1 MSVSRL
7 SGAACAIAAALCV
20 FPMTSRAQDVDL
32 GKDVLG
38 PRDGWAA
45 ADGGTTGGSGAAPDQ
60 VYTVRNRAE
69 LIAALNNGVFTS
81 TAPGVPSDQP
91 KIIYVSG
98 TVDLN
103 VDDANQPLAC
113 ENYYLNGYTLQAFL
127 AAYDP
132 AVWGNAAPSGPL
144 EDARIASRNEQQR
157 RVRMRIGSNTTIV
170 GVGPD
175 ATIVGAFFDIRTT
188 TSTRVRNIIIRN
200 LTFRDTYDCFPQW
213 VPGDGWNSAY
223 DSISIRNGTN
233 IWIDHNTFE
242 NVGTAAL
249 AEHFGEP
256 YEVHDGQVDITNDA
270 DLLTVSWN
278 RFRDNDKGGSL
289 VGSSDSATG
298 DRGRLRVTFHHNVYD
313 NVGQR
318 SPRVRYGRVHAY
330 NNYYR
335 ITNPGYSYTWG
346 VGVEAAIV
354 AQNNFF
360 SVETPGVT
368 PDRFVRAFRSS
379 GRPDGTIAISG
390 TYANGILPSNR
401 VDVFGA
407 YNAVNTPDLSNQV
420 GWVPELFDEVNG
432 TPMVAKVV
440 PAKAGPFKK

>member
-1 MSVSRL
+1 MCAFASR
-7 SGAACAIAAALCV
+7 SGA
-20 FPMTSRAQDVDL
+20 QDFDL
-32 GKDVLG
+32 GKEVLG

-45 ADGGTTGGSGAAPDQ
+45 ADGGTTGGQGAAPNQ
-60 VYTVRNRAE
+60 LYIVHNRAE
-69 LIAALNNGVFTS
+69 LIAALNDGRFTP

-98 TVDLN
+98 TIDAN
-103 VDDANQPLAC
+103 VDDAGQPLTC
-113 ENYYLNGYTLQAFL
+113 ESYYRDGYTLQAFL
-127 AAYDP
+127 DAYDP
-132 AVWGNAAPSGPL
+132 AVYTGTPAGPL
-144 EDARIASRNEQQR
+144 EDARNASRNEQQR
-157 RVRMRIGSNTTIV
+157 RVRIRIGSNTTLV
-170 GVGPD
+170 GLGTD
-175 ATIVGAFFDIRTT
+175 ATIRGAWFDIRTT
-188 TSTRVRNIIIRN
+188 TGVRVRNIIIRN
-200 LTFRDTYDCFPQW
+200 LTFRDTYDCFPAW

-242 NVGTAAL
+242 NRDTAVL

-278 RFRDNDKGGSL
+278 RFRENDKGGSL
-289 VGSSDSATG
+289 VGASDGTTT
-298 DRGRLRVTFHHNVYD
+298 DRGRLRVTFHHNFYE

-318 SPRVRYGRVHAY
+318 SPRVRYGQVHAY

-335 ITNPGYSYTWG
+335 VPGPGYSYTWG

-360 SVETPGVT
+360 SVETPGVA
-368 PDRFVRAFRSS
+368 PDRFVRAFRAS
-379 GRPDGTIAISG
+379 GRPNGTIRITG
-390 TYANGILPSNR
+390 TYVNGILPSNR
-401 VDVFGA
+401 VDVFRA
-407 YNAVNTPDLSNQV
+407 YNDANEPDVSDQV
-420 GWVPELFDEVNG
+420 GWVPVWFEEVNG

-440 PAKAGPFKK
+440 PDKAGPLKW